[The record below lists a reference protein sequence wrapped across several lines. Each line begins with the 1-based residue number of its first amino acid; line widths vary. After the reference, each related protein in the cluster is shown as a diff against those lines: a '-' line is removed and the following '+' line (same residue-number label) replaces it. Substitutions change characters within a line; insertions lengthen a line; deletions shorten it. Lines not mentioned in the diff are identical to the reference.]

1 MVLNVSTKR
10 EYVPKAFGNDK
21 VPVAEQIKVEHF
33 APTIAIKEKLFPK
46 VFKYDQK
53 GEVTG
58 EFSIDREKMLRAF
71 IREIKNF
78 TYKNEEDATIKIRT
92 ADDLLK
98 GPVEFEELW
107 EELYNY
113 FQELLNSRVDEKN

>member
-10 EYVPKAFGNDK
+10 VCSERRLGNDK

-33 APTIAIKEKLFPK
+33 APTIAMKEKLFPK

-58 EFSIDREKMLRAF
+58 EFSIDREKIIRAF
-71 IREIKNF
+71 VREIKF
-78 TYKNEEDATIKIRT
+78 
-92 ADDLLK
+92 LLQK
-98 GPVEFEELW
+98 
-107 EELYNY
+107 
-113 FQELLNSRVDEKN
+113 